1 MAEGGFYKGLSGLP
15 QIPQLDVG
23 GFANITNTYTSQEK
37 KADGTFIIGKQY
49 VTPQEAREFLKS
61 RGYPSMTLMDGTV
74 VPDFGKMAG
83 AAITQGLQLTK
94 EIMIDNG
101 ASADRLAQLD
111 KIMAMPDA
119 QPAAVSLM
127 INQLVPGSME
137 NTMMNISDSINLN
150 AKKMGKAYGGGVV
163 QSLAGGG
170 LIDGLHKFIEKRR
183 DKGIS
188 PLDSL
193 SKFIVPQEDRRERFM
208 DSLKQAKNNV
218 VNFVKGGID
227 TVRGIEPTANTQA
240 KMVKG
245 ETQMQEKAQRD
256 SDEEMKSGEVV
267 VLKQS
272 VTQPIINNVA
282 SGQPKFVYINS
293 KSPMLTEFV

>member
-1 MAEGGFYKGLSGLP
+1 
-15 QIPQLDVG
+15 
-23 GFANITNTYTSQEK
+23 
-37 KADGTFIIGKQY
+37 
-49 VTPQEAREFLKS
+49 
-61 RGYPSMTLMDGTV
+61 
-74 VPDFGKMAG
+74 
-83 AAITQGLQLTK
+83 
-94 EIMIDNG
+94 
-101 ASADRLAQLD
+101 
-111 KIMAMPDA
+111 
-119 QPAAVSLM
+119 
-127 INQLVPGSME
+127 
-137 NTMMNISDSINLN
+137 
-150 AKKMGKAYGGGVV
+150 
-163 QSLAGGG
+163 
-170 LIDGLHKFIEKRR
+170 
-183 DKGIS
+183 
-188 PLDSL
+188 
-193 SKFIVPQEDRRERFM
+193 M